1 MQARVMQALT
11 THTRRLYFG
20 MISSTGV
27 ADPESPT
34 DPELSTWESGFHT
47 VLAWTPY
54 AGLMIGLALA
64 LVGAGT
70 WPERLPLLVVSAGAA
85 LWTWLTFSRVGGAR
99 LSQGRLR
106 IHLFGF
112 LLLGAVLVA
121 LSGTFTVYLVS
132 GLLHAAMLRP
142 TLLALLAATATSLLM
157 NLRLVGAE
165 MTAAAW
171 WNYGLIVA
179 LQASLIGIGIIG
191 WEKIVELGRQR
202 SEARQALEVALAENA
217 ELRRRLG

>member
-1 MQARVMQALT
+1 MQACVMQALAMQ
-11 THTRRLYFG
+11 TRRLYFG

-27 ADPESPT
+27 A

-70 WPERLPLLVVSAGAA
+70 WPERLPLLVVSASAA
-85 LWTWLTFSRVGGAR
+85 LWTWLTFSRAGGAG

-112 LLLGAVLVA
+112 LVLGAVLVA

-132 GLLHAAMLRP
+132 GLLHAAILRP
-142 TLLALLAATATSLLM
+142 TSLALLAATVTSLLI

-191 WEKIVELGRQR
+191 WEKIVELARQR
-202 SEARQALEVALAENA
+202 SKAQRALEAALAQNA

>member
-1 MQARVMQALT
+1 MQALAMQ
-11 THTRRLYFG
+11 TRRLYFG
-20 MISSTGV
+20 MISSTAV
-27 ADPESPT
+27 ADPESVA
-34 DPELSTWESGFHT
+34 DPELSAWERGFHT

-54 AGLMIGLALA
+54 GGLVIGLALA

-70 WPERLPLLVVSAGAA
+70 WPERLPLLVVSTCAA
-85 LWTWLTFSRVGGAR
+85 LWTWLTFSRAGGAR

-106 IHLFGF
+106 IHLFGL

-132 GLLHAAMLRP
+132 AFLHAAMLRP
-142 TLLALLAATATSLLM
+142 TSLALLAATVTSLLI
-157 NLRLVGAE
+157 NLRLGGAE

-202 SEARQALEVALAENA
+202 SEAQRALGVALAENA